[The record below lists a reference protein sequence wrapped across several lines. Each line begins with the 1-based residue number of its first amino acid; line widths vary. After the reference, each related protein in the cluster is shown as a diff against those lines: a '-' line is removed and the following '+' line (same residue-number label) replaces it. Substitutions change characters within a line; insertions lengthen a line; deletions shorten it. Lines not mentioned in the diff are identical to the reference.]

1 MALGEP
7 RPMST
12 LSGAS
17 ARTVEGDDIGTV
29 QDVVLDDS
37 SDRIRFAVIERASD
51 ARLLVVPWSL
61 VTFRPGERVVR
72 LGVPARKLNTAPALN
87 PAESLR
93 VESPEWQR
101 EISGFYGSRP
111 YWEETWDE
119 PAPVVRASGP
129 RRRRGSSVLP
139 SLVLLGLVVGLGY
152 VVIQQGWTTTTDQV
166 RSVAA
171 TVRDSTK
178 RFRSTSADAATT
190 AKVKTALTLA
200 KDVSSLDINV
210 DTHN

>member
-37 SDRIRFAVIERASD
+37 SDRIRLAVIARASD
-51 ARLLVVPWSL
+51 GRLLVVPWTL
-61 VTFRPGERVVR
+61 LTFRPGERVVR
-72 LGVPARKLNTAPALN
+72 LGVPAKKLNTAPVLS

-93 VESPEWQR
+93 VESPAWQR
-101 EISGFYGSRP
+101 EISAFYGGRP

-119 PAPVVRASGP
+119 EAPVVRASVP
-129 RRRRGSSVLP
+129 RPRRGSRVLP
-139 SLVLLGLVVGLGY
+139 SLVLLALVVGVGY
-152 VVIQQGWTTTTDQV
+152 IVIQQGWTMTADQV
-166 RSVAA
+166 TSVAA
-171 TVRDSTK
+171 KVRDSTQ
-178 RFRSTSADAATT
+178 RFRSTSSDA
-190 AKVKTALTLA
+190 
-200 KDVSSLDINV
+200 
-210 DTHN
+210 